1 MTSAPP
7 TDRAPVVTAGVVLGI
22 GLGGFVDGI
31 VFHQILQLHG
41 MVSALHPPNNLV
53 NLEYGM
59 VWDGVFHA
67 FTWITTVCGVVLLV
81 RTASRLEEPWAHR
94 VLVGSSLLG
103 WGIFNLVEGTIDH
116 LILEVHHVVERLG
129 LSVWDGVFLASGA
142 VLAAAGVSVIRS
154 ADPAPAVRRPSS
166 NV

>member
-1 MTSAPP
+1 MP
-7 TDRAPVVTAGVVLGI
+7 THPDRASVLTAGVVLGI

-41 MVSALHPPNNLV
+41 MVSALRPPTTLV

-81 RTASRLEEPWAHR
+81 RAGSALAEPWAHR
-94 VLVGSSLLG
+94 VLVGSALLG
-103 WGIFNLVEGTIDH
+103 WGLFNVVEGTIDH
-116 LILEVHHVVERLG
+116 LVLEVHHVVERLG
-129 LSVWDGVFLASGA
+129 LSIWDGVFLASGA
-142 VLAAAGVSVIRS
+142 ALAAAGVSVIRS
-154 ADPAPAVRRPSS
+154 AFPAASVRRPLSDA
-166 NV
+166 